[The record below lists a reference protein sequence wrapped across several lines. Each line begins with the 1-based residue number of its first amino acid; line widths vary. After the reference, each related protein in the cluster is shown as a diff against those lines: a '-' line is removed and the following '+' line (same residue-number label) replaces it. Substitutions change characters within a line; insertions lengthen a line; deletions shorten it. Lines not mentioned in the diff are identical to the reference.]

1 MKALRILMAI
11 CIALTLVMSLA
22 GCGGKPRSRKP
33 EEHWVRPPK
42 PPPAVPDRKPVVLD
56 SALMDTAR
64 REILSAVNSNDTIV
78 TVHAIEAIRQTP
90 LSGNPDARQ
99 AIVDGLNDSAS
110 VVRFASAMAAGEL
123 RIADAKPRLLEMID
137 DRSRSV
143 QVAVR
148 FALHRLGDT
157 RLSHDLEK
165 SARDPD
171 RLVRANT
178 VVALGLLEEKSALN
192 VLRPMLK
199 TDRDATIRLQV
210 AEAMWR
216 LGNQEGLES
225 LVAASVSAFPDD
237 RMIAF
242 MALAGP
248 RDTRVVEHI
257 RGGLTA
263 DYPEVALVAAR
274 ATGMLGFDD
283 GYGVALEG
291 AGSVDMRQRSLA
303 ALALGAIG
311 RSDAQPVL
319 SDLLKDDDSDVRL
332 AAATALLQ
340 LHVE

>member
-1 MKALRILMAI
+1 MKLLFNLATCCGLILGLGAW
-11 CIALTLVMSLA
+11 
-22 GCGGKPRSRKP
+22 GCGDKTRNRKP

-42 PPPAVPDRKPVVLD
+42 PPPAVPDPKPTPLD
-56 SALMDTAR
+56 EALMDKAR
-64 REILSAVNSNDTIV
+64 QEIWSAVNSNDPVI
-78 TVHAIEAIRQTP
+78 TVHSIEAIRQTP
-90 LSGNPDARQ
+90 LSQTPEGQRV
-99 AIVDGLNDSAS
+99 IVDGLRDSAS

-123 RIADAKPRLLEMID
+123 RLADAKEPLLAMTD
-137 DRSRSV
+137 DPSRNV
-143 QVAVR
+143 RIAVR

-165 SARDPD
+165 TARDPD

-192 VLRPMLK
+192 ILRPMLK

-210 AEAMWR
+210 AESMWR

-225 LVAASVSAFPDD
+225 LVAASVSAYPDD
-237 RMIAF
+237 QMIAF

-248 RDTRVVEHI
+248 RDTRVSEHI
-257 RGGLTA
+257 HGGLTA

-274 ATGMLGFDD
+274 AMGMLGSDQ

-291 AGSVDMRQRSLA
+291 ARSVDKRQRSLA

-311 RSDAQPVL
+311 RSDAQSVL
-319 SDLLKDDDSDVRL
+319 SDLLKDQDADVRL
-332 AAATALLQ
+332 ASATALLQ
-340 LHVE
+340 LRD